1 MSSLAAGN
9 VRRIV
14 SNPQASFE
22 AGDVLI
28 LTDDRPAPADATVFR
43 ALIPGDLS
51 NFIAS
56 LYGNPITA
64 FNLLTTPWEMDHLSS
79 EQCREIFDAIRAV
92 SQQWGNSTI
101 DGAHGVRN
109 LLSNALTLLPSP
121 DMPTPL
127 TNSPIVAVGAGPSC
141 QAMLEELRICGL
153 PIVSCDAA
161 LKPLL
166 DAGVPVEACTPLER
180 LRSTGQK
187 IPTDCKNVMFAGSP
201 FCPPSAVQPFA
212 RHTYW
217 PTCDP
222 IYDWYG
228 PIPTDFHPGTTSG
241 TAAVAVALRLTNG
254 PVYLVGH
261 DLCGGHMAGASVSAN
276 LADPFDA
283 TRLGYNGELLP
294 TKTAWLRAK
303 FDIES
308 MRTNRIINAA
318 GHRGYGLRLDGIR
331 VDALPKQDAIELH
344 WPQLRNPK
352 RHGEFMEK
360 AAYLVDDMEA
370 MATKAQSV
378 ATLQDCGLE
387 HLINTRSLDPVAYML
402 RPLYAECSILRRL
415 GREESDVVS
424 LFKQAIQNIVHT
436 VSGAL
441 RG

>member
-1 MSSLAAGN
+1 MLSLDAGN

-14 SNPQASFE
+14 SNPESSLE

-28 LTDDRPAPADATVFR
+28 LTDDRPAPAEATVFR
-43 ALIPGDLS
+43 ALNPGDLGG
-51 NFIAS
+51 FVAA

-64 FNLLTTPWEMDHLSS
+64 LNLLTTPWDMQSLPEESR
-79 EQCREIFDAIRAV
+79 REILDAIKAV

-121 DMPTPL
+121 DVPMPL
-127 TNSPIVAVGAGPSC
+127 TNSPMVAVGAGPST
-141 QAMLEELRICGL
+141 QAMIDDLRTCGL
-153 PIVSCDAA
+153 PIIACDAA

-166 DAGVPVEACTPLER
+166 AAGVPVAACTPLER

-187 IPTDCKNVMFAGSP
+187 LPRDCGDVVFAGSP
-201 FCPPSAVQPFA
+201 FCPPSAVQPFN

-222 IYDWYG
+222 VYDWYG
-228 PIPTDFHPGTTSG
+228 PIPTDFHGGTTSG
-241 TAAVAVALRLTNG
+241 TCTVAVALRLTNG

-261 DLCGGHMAGASVSAN
+261 DLCGGHMSGANVSIS
-276 LADPFDA
+276 LSDPFDA
-283 TRLGYNGELLP
+283 ARVSYRGDMMP

-303 FDIES
+303 YDIES

-318 GHRGYGLRLDGIR
+318 GHRGFGLRLDGIR
-331 VDALPKQDAIELH
+331 TEELPKQDTVELH
-344 WPQLRNPK
+344 WPQLRHPE
-352 RHGEFMEK
+352 RYGAFAERS
-360 AAYLVDDMEA
+360 AYLMDDIEA
-370 MATKAQSV
+370 MDRKAQEASS
-378 ATLQDCGLE
+378 LQDCGLE
-387 HLINTRSLDPVAYML
+387 HLINTRSLDPVAYIL
-402 RPLYAECSILRRL
+402 RPLYAQCSILRRL
-415 GREESDVVS
+415 GRDEADVVT
-424 LFKQAIQNIVHT
+424 LFKQAVQNIVHT